1 MAPVPEAM
9 PGQQF
14 CYLTTT
20 GRTSGLSRT
29 IEIWFAMAGR
39 TLYMLAGGGRE
50 SDWVKNLLR
59 QPEVRVRLGGADLA
73 GRARIVQE
81 AGEDRL
87 ARRLV
92 FEKYQPTYG
101 GDLTA
106 WSRTSL
112 PIAVDLD

>member
-20 GRTSGLSRT
+20 GRTSGLPRT

-39 TLYMLAGGGRE
+39 TLYMLAGGGLRSHWVRNLVRE
-50 SDWVKNLLR
+50 P
-59 QPEVRVRLGGADLA
+59 QVRVRLAGADLP
-73 GRARIVQE
+73 GRARVVRE
-81 AGEDRL
+81 AAEDAL
-87 ARRLV
+87 ARRLLL
-92 FEKYQPTYG
+92 EKYQPTYG

>member
-1 MAPVPEAM
+1 MAAEP
-9 PGQQF
+9 F

-20 GRTSGLSRT
+20 GRTTGLPRT
-29 IEIWFAMAGR
+29 IEIWFAMGGR
-39 TLYMLAGGGRE
+39 TLYMLAGGGRS

-59 QPEVRVRLGGADLA
+59 QPDVRVRLAGADLP

-81 AGEDRL
+81 AEEDGL

-112 PIAVDLD
+112 PVAVDLE